1 MDPALPSL
9 GLTTEDQ
16 RCPGPQAPT
25 LITSMEPRVTL
36 TMAGKQISFLINTGA
51 TYSAMPAYSRK
62 SLSDLLW
69 ELMFSVYTTD
79 YQTSALHTS
88 KYPILSFFPHTP
100 KMPHSNPWKGS
111 TLQIQ
116 GSLFQI
122 FLPDLAW
129 LLLLKPT
136 ISSPP
141 PLPSFSINPTDWD
154 TDNPSIASH
163 HTPVYIRLKDPTK
176 FPNQPQYPISQIHQ
190 QGLSPSSLSCCLCP
204 THSPYNMP
212 ILLLKSQ
219 MAPTAWFKT

>member
-1 MDPALPSL
+1 MSTPQ
-9 GLTTEDQ
+9 LTKPLS
-16 RCPGPQAPT
+16 CT
-25 LITSMEPRVTL
+25 LQNTPLSHF
-36 TMAGKQISFLINTGA
+36 FL
-51 TYSAMPAYSRK
+51 
-62 SLSDLLW
+62 
-69 ELMFSVYTTD
+69 
-79 YQTSALHTS
+79 
-88 KYPILSFFPHTP
+88 HTP

-190 QGLSPSSLSCCLCP
+190 QRLKPITSELLCQGLLSP
-204 THSPYNMP
+204 THYSYNMP
-212 ILLLKSQ
+212 ILPFKKGQ
-219 MAPTAWFKT
+219 MVPTAWSKT